1 MVMTYVKVLS
11 EELLSFVWS
20 MVCRYAFALNLYS
33 EQMFGEC
40 RKKLTPFNI
49 SSEKECEKKSERQ
62 EQKKNEILEAFGH
75 FYKAIIAPNIKY
87 CVNKSK
93 KLNEL
98 VLLLSVR

>member
-1 MVMTYVKVLS
+1 
-11 EELLSFVWS
+11 
-20 MVCRYAFALNLYS
+20 MVCRYALALNLNIYTQS
-33 EQMFGEC
+33 NCVFREC

-49 SSEKECEKKSERQ
+49 SSEKECDKKSKDKSR
-62 EQKKNEILEAFGH
+62 KKNEILEAFGH
-75 FYKAIIAPNIKY
+75 FYKAIIAPNIKN